1 MNGKTNVTVSGGND
15 SLGGIIPLN
24 PPTAFVVTAD
34 NAKCLLTWTDPLD
47 KYADDLGQITDE
59 GDQLVSQFAF
69 TRIVRK
75 EGGYPGTPDDGVTV
89 TESSV
94 RNQYQSSVYTDEGLT
109 NNITYYYA
117 AFTCNTDGVWS
128 GSVTGSATPKA
139 YDPILGNNTWEQ
151 INEVANEGIAASV
164 WEVGD
169 KTTVTFKD
177 MPQYGYDVPAIES
190 LPVEV
195 VIVGFNT
202 LALSDGDGVA
212 GISFANTKCC
222 FGFSGDSN
230 INAAGTS
237 TWLNSASCLSILR
250 STIPNKIDP
259 SVLPYIETVK
269 SYGYYSRTTSSDVH
283 LMSEEY
289 TSKFVMPGPFEVF
302 GDSCESASGG
312 RITGMGNH
320 YPQWPYF
327 TTVANRIFPGDP
339 YGTSSES
346 NLKWLLPAGYSKT
359 YWTGTTTAYESASAI
374 VSDDGTKIIFSGK
387 EAGWIRF
394 IFSLGKVLV

>member
-1 MNGKTNVTVSGGND
+1 MNGKTNVTVSSGND

-128 GSVTGSATPKA
+128 GSATGSGTPKVYFA
-139 YDPILGNNTWEQ
+139 ELAKNNWEQ
-151 INEVANEGIAASV
+151 IEYVANQGIAPSV

-169 KTTVTFKD
+169 TIDIVFENIP
-177 MPQYGYDVPAIES
+177 MYPGEIEPPFAIQFA
-190 LPVEV
+190 
-195 VIVGFNT
+195 ICGFNHMD
-202 LALSDGDGVA
+202 LADGSGKAAITFIANDITDDWNIPYDFEYVAFEDSTINKYLTNEAHTYFPSD
-212 GISFANTKCC
+212 ISTRMM
-222 FGFSGDSN
+222 D
-230 INAAGTS
+230 TS
-237 TWLNSASCLSILR
+237 TPYYHTYRVPETHSKVFTLSPREVLGDQWAS
-250 STIPNKIDP
+250 TNDTYKGFVNDDP
-259 SVLPYIETVK
+259 I
-269 SYGYYSRTTSSDVH
+269 
-283 LMSEEY
+283 
-289 TSKFVMPGPFEVF
+289 
-302 GDSCESASGG
+302 GG
-312 RITGMGNH
+312 A
-320 YPQWPYF
+320 QFPYF
-327 TTVANRIFPGDP
+327 ATTANRLVRDYVGNNRSDTWSPSDIF
-339 YGTSSES
+339 
-346 NLKWLLPAGYSKT
+346 WLLRVIKVSSNMRGGIMGGIDCRWPSKMGTGGTGRSSFIRPAFSIGKT
-359 YWTGTTTAYESASAI
+359 PA
-374 VSDDGTKIIFSGK
+374 
-387 EAGWIRF
+387 
-394 IFSLGKVLV
+394 

>member
-128 GSVTGSATPKA
+128 GSATGSGTPKA

-164 WEVGD
+164 WSVGD
-169 KTTVTFKD
+169 EINTTVLDGET
-177 MPQYGYDVPAIES
+177 ITC
-190 LPVEV
+190 
-195 VIVGFNT
+195 VILGFNHD
-202 LALSDGDGVA
+202 ALSDGSGTAAITFGMKELLTNKIYVVRKSDNIFTEDGDLIYQDGPLHSYLVNTIQPSLPSDLQEYLQTVNKISSMIRRFVSGGPPYETYYSVDRTNTNGLKVFAFSIPEVYYAEEGARYGEDVWDTDGVVYEYYTTA
-212 GISFANTKCC
+212 QNRIKHLTNGSGAAARWMLRTSLKGETSFGSSTYWFAQEVYDNGNPSETQVHENGLQSGVC
-222 FGFSGDSN
+222 FGFCIG
-230 INAAGTS
+230 
-237 TWLNSASCLSILR
+237 
-250 STIPNKIDP
+250 K
-259 SVLPYIETVK
+259 
-269 SYGYYSRTTSSDVH
+269 
-283 LMSEEY
+283 
-289 TSKFVMPGPFEVF
+289 
-302 GDSCESASGG
+302 
-312 RITGMGNH
+312 
-320 YPQWPYF
+320 
-327 TTVANRIFPGDP
+327 
-339 YGTSSES
+339 
-346 NLKWLLPAGYSKT
+346 
-359 YWTGTTTAYESASAI
+359 ASA
-374 VSDDGTKIIFSGK
+374 
-387 EAGWIRF
+387 
-394 IFSLGKVLV
+394 

>member
-128 GSVTGSATPKA
+128 GSVIGSATPKA

-164 WEVGD
+164 WSIGDEIDLTLTTNETLTCVLLDFNHDPLSSSSSSQKSAITFGLKNLMADQITEEVFHNYNYVYIKRPSYQYLVNTVLPSIPSTCKNFIVPVYKLSARGVTPGIPGQKVTGHTMTIFNFSGMEVYPD
-169 KTTVTFKD
+169 ITYPDDSDADGILYPYFTNNSNRIKKLNNGNGNAYEWVLRTEYHVSTPGNNDDFVYYMDTDGTVAREYRDFTT
-177 MPQYGYDVPAIES
+177 
-190 LPVEV
+190 
-195 VIVGFNT
+195 
-202 LALSDGDGVA
+202 
-212 GISFANTKCC
+212 GIC
-222 FGFSGDSN
+222 FGFCIGK
-230 INAAGTS
+230 TS
-237 TWLNSASCLSILR
+237 A
-250 STIPNKIDP
+250 
-259 SVLPYIETVK
+259 
-269 SYGYYSRTTSSDVH
+269 
-283 LMSEEY
+283 
-289 TSKFVMPGPFEVF
+289 
-302 GDSCESASGG
+302 
-312 RITGMGNH
+312 
-320 YPQWPYF
+320 
-327 TTVANRIFPGDP
+327 
-339 YGTSSES
+339 
-346 NLKWLLPAGYSKT
+346 
-359 YWTGTTTAYESASAI
+359 
-374 VSDDGTKIIFSGK
+374 
-387 EAGWIRF
+387 
-394 IFSLGKVLV
+394 

>member
-89 TESSV
+89 TESSA

-128 GSVTGSATPKA
+128 GSATGSGTPKV
-139 YDPILGNNTWEQ
+139 YFDDLSKNNWEQ
-151 INEVANEGIAASV
+151 IEYVANQGIAPSV

-169 KTTVTFKD
+169 TIDIVFENIP
-177 MPQYGYDVPAIES
+177 MYPGEIEPPFAIQFA
-190 LPVEV
+190 
-195 VIVGFNT
+195 ICGFNNMDLADGSGKAAITFIANDITDDWEIPYDDFKYSSFDDSTINNYLTNEAHTYFPSDISTRMMDTSTPYYHTYRVLETHSKVFT
-202 LALSDGDGVA
+202 LSPREVLGDQWASTNDIYNGFVKHDPIGGAQFPYFATTANRLVRDYVGNNRSDTWSPSDIFWLLRVIKVSSTMKGGVMGGIDCRWPSKIGTGGVA
-212 GISFANTKCC
+212 RPFIRPA
-222 FGFSGDSN
+222 FSIG
-230 INAAGTS
+230 
-237 TWLNSASCLSILR
+237 
-250 STIPNKIDP
+250 
-259 SVLPYIETVK
+259 
-269 SYGYYSRTTSSDVH
+269 
-283 LMSEEY
+283 
-289 TSKFVMPGPFEVF
+289 
-302 GDSCESASGG
+302 
-312 RITGMGNH
+312 
-320 YPQWPYF
+320 
-327 TTVANRIFPGDP
+327 
-339 YGTSSES
+339 
-346 NLKWLLPAGYSKT
+346 KT
-359 YWTGTTTAYESASAI
+359 PT
-374 VSDDGTKIIFSGK
+374 
-387 EAGWIRF
+387 
-394 IFSLGKVLV
+394 